1 MAKKIDSSKLR
12 IAESGIHQPTE
23 VSYFKAHGFHGFLI
37 GEQFMKQENPGEAF
51 KSFVA
56 AL

>member
-1 MAKKIDSSKLR
+1 
-12 IAESGIHQPTE
+12 